1 MIFGK
6 YELLERIAVGGMAEV
21 FRARLRG
28 DGGFEKHLVIKRI
41 LPHLSSDSDFVV
53 MLIDEARIAVS
64 LTHPNIVQIYDLG
77 KQDGTY
83 YIAMELIEG
92 GDLKV
97 LLHRLRT
104 QQLRMPIAHA
114 LHIGIETLKGLE
126 YAHQKMGG
134 SHEQP
139 VPLNIIHRDISPP
152 NILISYEG
160 EVKLVDFGIAKASV
174 RLMET
179 SAGILKGKYE
189 YMSPEQAMGLVV
201 DHRSDL
207 FSAGVVL
214 YELLTGHSPFAA
226 VTDLKVLQN
235 VRAAQCIPPS
245 QHNPEIPPALDAI
258 VLKSLRRERDERY
271 QRASEMRAEL
281 NAFAFAG
288 RHLSNAARLAG
299 FMRSLFAE
307 EIRLGKVAHLDQ
319 IVSGPGPGAPGG
331 SPAPSAPPMMPPN
344 TSGPSTAPSPSLA
357 RLDSGGLPKAELP
370 VARRRDEDEDVPTIA
385 GQVAPGLVT
394 APGRV
399 PLKVPPPPL
408 SQPENASTLSD
419 FAPLGRLA
427 SAAGTST
434 APQGAVVSLFAPPR
448 RLEEDEDSPTS
459 VSQVKEDPGVHPPGM
474 SGAPAPATSSVGVA
488 GRGAIPAPAAT
499 ASTVG
504 APRLPPGPLARPV
517 GSEWVQPSPATSQP
531 VPSGPTPVA
540 SGGSAGA
547 VSVATPLRMAPAG
560 APPNSGPA
568 SGVPAPGVLGAKPG
582 ASMASRRTSLDD
594 DELDVESVVLEL
606 DPASTTHSQG
616 PGRLLSKPV
625 PPPPGRLVSRSGQES
640 VSIPPRNAAP
650 PGVLVSH
657 RGPTQA
663 EPERQTGM
671 PPLPPPLPSSG
682 AKGMGGVAAGALA
695 ANPSAGARGH
705 DPFATK
711 PAHEGWQPLGSPV
724 PTAALPDIPTRASDA
739 TLLAGPPGT
748 TFPAVRAQA
757 ETVVEPK
764 PELTPRG
771 EILPLSSPVEQDE
784 FQRRRRMA
792 LLTGFFGGLI
802 PGLLMAAW
810 FSMVDRQISPSVVPL
825 PAPILLV
832 EGTAELR
839 LLLDGQPVE
848 SPLPVRL
855 SLEPARMYR
864 LQLMRGDAVAL
875 EKTITLEPG
884 QQLHWQLLDARPT
897 SLPEDGTPLPPR

>member
-1 MIFGK
+1 MEEPSEAFLSHWLGRSRPTTGSPRLFFCRSRRGNQSDLHSVSPGHSQMTPAHNAIDDTPFGEISSTHRSLAFCSDLPPSGPALERSATPMIFGK

-331 SPAPSAPPMMPPN
+331 SPAPSAPPPCPQI
-344 TSGPSTAPSPSLA
+344 PSAH
-357 RLDSGGLPKAELP
+357 
-370 VARRRDEDEDVPTIA
+370 
-385 GQVAPGLVT
+385 
-394 APGRV
+394 
-399 PLKVPPPPL
+399 PPL
-408 SQPENASTLSD
+408 
-419 FAPLGRLA
+419 RLPA
-427 SAAGTST
+427 
-434 APQGAVVSLFAPPR
+434 L
-448 RLEEDEDSPTS
+448 
-459 VSQVKEDPGVHPPGM
+459 PG
-474 SGAPAPATSSVGVA
+474 
-488 GRGAIPAPAAT
+488 
-499 ASTVG
+499 STVG
-504 APRLPPGPLARPV
+504 A
-517 GSEWVQPSPATSQP
+517 S
-531 VPSGPTPVA
+531 
-540 SGGSAGA
+540 
-547 VSVATPLRMAPAG
+547 
-560 APPNSGPA
+560 
-568 SGVPAPGVLGAKPG
+568 
-582 ASMASRRTSLDD
+582 
-594 DELDVESVVLEL
+594 
-606 DPASTTHSQG
+606 
-616 PGRLLSKPV
+616 
-625 PPPPGRLVSRSGQES
+625 
-640 VSIPPRNAAP
+640 
-650 PGVLVSH
+650 
-657 RGPTQA
+657 
-663 EPERQTGM
+663 
-671 PPLPPPLPSSG
+671 
-682 AKGMGGVAAGALA
+682 
-695 ANPSAGARGH
+695 
-705 DPFATK
+705 
-711 PAHEGWQPLGSPV
+711 
-724 PTAALPDIPTRASDA
+724 
-739 TLLAGPPGT
+739 
-748 TFPAVRAQA
+748 
-757 ETVVEPK
+757 PK
-764 PELTPRG
+764 PSCPSLG
-771 EILPLSSPVEQDE
+771 VET
-784 FQRRRRMA
+784 RTKMC
-792 LLTGFFGGLI
+792 
-802 PGLLMAAW
+802 P
-810 FSMVDRQISPSVVPL
+810 PSQ
-825 PAPILLV
+825 AKS
-832 EGTAELR
+832 LR
-839 LLLDGQPVE
+839 V
-848 SPLPVRL
+848 
-855 SLEPARMYR
+855 
-864 LQLMRGDAVAL
+864 
-875 EKTITLEPG
+875 
-884 QQLHWQLLDARPT
+884 W
-897 SLPEDGTPLPPR
+897 